1 MPSADPELVLAAKC
15 LHRRSHKGHRRSLRE
30 IARELK
36 EMGYAN
42 KRGTPYSASCVK
54 SMVEGR

>member
-1 MPSADPELVLAAKC
+1 MPSATQIGSGCKVFASALTQGAPKIT
-15 LHRRSHKGHRRSLRE
+15 RE

-36 EMGYAN
+36 EVGYAN